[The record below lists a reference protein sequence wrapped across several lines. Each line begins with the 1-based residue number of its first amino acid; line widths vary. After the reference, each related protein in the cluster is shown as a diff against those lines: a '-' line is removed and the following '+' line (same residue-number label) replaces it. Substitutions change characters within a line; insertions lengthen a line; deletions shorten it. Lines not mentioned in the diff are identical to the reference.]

1 MLCCVYLV
9 CIELFGLCVIVCFEV
24 GIYLL
29 YLLLGLCIV
38 SSLFQEY
45 FGHFF
50 LCSTCQM
57 VHFVWQLESLS
68 LHMITIL
75 TRSVIVKLYI

>member
-9 CIELFGLCVIVCFEV
+9 CIEPFGLCVIVCFEV

-50 LCSTCQM
+50 VFNLSDGSFHLAAGITLTE
-57 VHFVWQLESLS
+57 HGLEFR
-68 LHMITIL
+68 I
-75 TRSVIVKLYI
+75 